1 MATVTH
7 KSYSLHKALNAF
19 TGVDTEKSIQND
31 VCVLCGKPAQDFR
44 DALSQREFSISGMC
58 QDCQDKTFGS

>member
-1 MATVTH
+1 MANVTH
-7 KSYSLHKALNAF
+7 KSYSLRKALDAF
-19 TGVDTEKSIQND
+19 TGVDTEKSIRND

-44 DALSQREFSISGMC
+44 DAVSQREFSISGMC